1 MARNLRWTMQFESL
15 HNVQC
20 LVKIYD
26 SDGWSGTP
34 TALSPGDTPFAYEE
48 DDSDDLTEVIRYRTG
63 TLRVFV
69 DEGEDIQDL
78 YPSTMTEHYVEFY
91 YDGRLDF
98 TGYIQPQ
105 TFEREWTAAAR
116 VDELQV
122 VSPLGLAENL
132 FFPPMIAQ
140 LIDLRSALFNMI
152 LPRLDADIYDVTFP
166 APVGSSILIT
176 NGKFRSTVIE
186 ESKIAKNSADIN
198 RHYDTEAVSYILEGM
213 CNIMG
218 CILHEE
224 PGRLIFTRA
233 NYDGRYVSLR
243 KIGQTIQTYY
253 LDTYGNS
260 IVDVLSDHEIDNEAT
275 IETVLPV
282 SRVKVKSDGDK
293 FQQVTFP
300 WNDCF
305 RAWVR
310 SSSSNLDMVGNWPVS
325 ENGIT
330 DGTNGEW
337 SSPNLFTPTNFWIN
351 SGNMIVTDLNIGVVF
366 AALFKTDEDNPSAT
380 QMPIVFTKNRIS
392 KATYVVY
399 TCYFSPPGPTSVITV
414 KLKTAND
421 LRGLFDGTS
430 TSDVVSYLTVI
441 HRETNRYLM
450 YNSSDR
456 VYEWTAAPSFITLS
470 AENTIEFPSVIGTL
484 DIRFDVAFNA
494 TNKYFAIKE
503 FSIDRKKDS
512 MYDYTFDE
520 DPDETLVPSEY
531 YEVDPS
537 FDTADITLQ
546 LSYPSTGFGDSN
558 ALRLQGIQYGEPL
571 DSLLRRGEVKYDYL
585 LSSQTRIQ
593 LPVTGAN
600 IPYMH
605 IPRYTLQGFSYPFRL
620 IAYAFNPVDDER
632 ILTLHGSNKF
642 TEQSS

>member
-15 HNVQC
+15 HGVQC

-26 SDGWSGTP
+26 SDGWSGEP
-34 TALSPGDTPFAYEE
+34 TALSPGDTPFTYEE

-78 YPSTMTEHYVEFY
+78 YPATMTEHYVEFL

-122 VSPLGLAENL
+122 ASPLGLVEQL

-140 LIDLRSALFNMI
+140 LVDLRSALFNMI

-166 APVGSSILIT
+166 APVGSSILLT
-176 NGKFRSTVIE
+176 DGKFRSTVIE
-186 ESKIAKNSADIN
+186 ESRIAKNSASIN
-198 RHYDTEAVSYILEGM
+198 RHYETESLSYILEGM

-243 KIGQTIQTYY
+243 KIAQTIQTYY
-253 LDTYGNS
+253 LGTYGS
-260 IVDVLSDHEIDNEAT
+260 STVDVLSDHEIDNEAT

-282 SRVKVKSDGDK
+282 SRVKIKSDGDK

-300 WNDCF
+300 WNDCY
-305 RAWVR
+305 RAWVQ
-310 SSSSNLDMVGNWPVS
+310 SHSSNLDMVGNWPVG

-337 SSPNLFTPTNFWIN
+337 SSPKLFMPSQFSIDSSNK
-351 SGNMIVTDLNIGVVF
+351 IVTNLNVGVVF
-366 AALFKTDEDNPSAT
+366 AALFKTDEDTPSAT
-380 QMPIVFTKNRIS
+380 QMPIVFSKNS
-392 KATYVVY
+392 TSGANTYIVY
-399 TCYFSPPGPTSVITV
+399 NCYFAPPGPTSVITV
-414 KLKTAND
+414 KLNIAAN
-421 LRGLFDGTS
+421 LRALYDGT
-430 TSDVVSYLTVI
+430 TTYNTNPYLTVI
-441 HRETNRYLM
+441 HKETNRYLM
-450 YNSSDR
+450 YNSSTR
-456 VYEWTAAPSFITLS
+456 EYEWTSAPSNITLA

-484 DIRFDVAFNA
+484 EISFLVQFRSSNL
-494 TNKYFAIKE
+494 YFAIKE
-503 FSIDRKKDS
+503 FSIDRKKDN
-512 MYDYTFDE
+512 MYDYTFEE

-537 FDTADITLQ
+537 FDTADITAQ
-546 LSYPSTGFGDSN
+546 LSYPSTGFGNSN

-571 DSLLRRGEVKYDYL
+571 DVLLRSVETKYGYL
-585 LSSQTRIQ
+585 LNSQTRIQ
-593 LPVTGAN
+593 LPITGGN
-600 IPYMH
+600 IPYMY
-605 IPRYTLQGFSYPFRL
+605 IPRYTLPGFNYPFRL
-620 IAYAFNPVDDER
+620 IAYAFNPVDDEH
-632 ILTLHGSNKF
+632 ILTLHGNNKF
-642 TEQSS
+642 KND

>member
-1 MARNLRWTMQFESL
+1 MQFESL

-20 LVKIYD
+20 LVKIFD

-48 DDSDDLTEVIRYRTG
+48 DDSDDLTKLIRYRTG

-78 YPSTMTEHYVEFY
+78 YPATMTEHYVEFL

-105 TFEREWTAAAR
+105 TFEREWTVAAR

-176 NGKFRSTVIE
+176 DGKFRSMVIE
-186 ESKIAKNSADIN
+186 KSRIAKNSADIN
-198 RHYDTEAVSYILEGM
+198 RHYETEVVSYILEGM

-224 PGRLIFTRA
+224 PGKLIFTRV

-243 KIGQTIQTYY
+243 KTGQTIQTYY
-253 LDTYGNS
+253 LGTYGNS

-282 SRVKVKSDGDK
+282 SRVKIKSDGDK

-300 WNDCF
+300 WNDCY
-305 RAWVR
+305 RARVL
-310 SSSSNLDMVGNWPVS
+310 SNSSNLDMVGNWPVS

-337 SSPNLFTPTNFWIN
+337 SSTRLFTPNNFSVDSSN
-351 SGNMIVTDLNIGVVF
+351 KIVTDLNAGVVF
-366 AALFKTDEDNPSAT
+366 AALFKIDEDNPSAT
-380 QMPIVFTKNRIS
+380 QMPIIFSKN
-392 KATYVVY
+392 ATSVANTYMVY
-399 TCYFSPPGPTSVITV
+399 TCYFAPPGPTSVITV
-414 KLKTAND
+414 KAIFAAN
-421 LRGLFDGTS
+421 LRALYDS
-430 TSDVVSYLTVI
+430 PAISSYYVNPSLIVI
-441 HRETNRYLM
+441 HKESNTYLM

-456 VYEWTAAPSFITLS
+456 VYQWTTAPSNITLS
-470 AENTIEFPSVIGTL
+470 AENEIEFPSVIGTL
-484 DIRFDVAFNA
+484 EIHFLVKFNRS
-494 TNKYFAIKE
+494 NLYFAIKE
-503 FSIDRKKDS
+503 FSIDRKKDN
-512 MYDYTFDE
+512 MYDYTFNE
-520 DPDETLVPSEY
+520 DPAETLVPSEY

-537 FDTADITLQ
+537 FDTADITMQ

-571 DSLLRRGEVKYDYL
+571 DSLLRSYEAKYGYL
-585 LSSQTRIQ
+585 LKSQTRIQ
-593 LPVTGAN
+593 LPVTGSN

-605 IPRYTLQGFSYPFRL
+605 IPRYTLPGFSYPFRL

-632 ILTLHGSNKF
+632 ILTLHGNNKF
-642 TEQSS
+642 IEESS